1 MITLYPCQN
10 TEEDAETAFLWRNDP
25 QTVAAAYYPRPK
37 SRDSFFMEFRECY
50 FSNPDFTPLFILND
64 GLPAGFMRFEVIE
77 PPDLIGKNVVELM
90 INIAPQ
96 WRKKGVGS
104 AALSAL
110 KPLMKSKNVH
120 ILIADVRK
128 ENIAS
133 RRLFEKNGF
142 ALSGER
148 EEIIEKI
155 NEKCQI
161 LCYRYLL

>member
-1 MITLYPCQN
+1 
-10 TEEDAETAFLWRNDP
+10 
-25 QTVAAAYYPRPK
+25 
-37 SRDSFFMEFRECY
+37 
-50 FSNPDFTPLFILND
+50 
-64 GLPAGFMRFEVIE
+64 MRFEVIE

-120 ILIADVRK
+120 VLIADVRK